1 MSLPALLVAA
11 FLAGLALG
19 GGGIWK
25 VQAWR
30 FDSQNLAQQKK
41 AEAREDQ
48 WQQDAATNEEVQRE
62 ELDALNSAH
71 VGAISRVRDNFKR
84 MPKATCPASDAASAT
99 ALQLYE
105 QGAVDLVSI
114 AADADKVA
122 ADLRACQAWVSS
134 VTK

>member
-30 FDSQNLAQQKK
+30 FDSQLLQQQKK

-48 WQQDAATNEEVQRE
+48 WQQDAVTADEVRDEEVNRIHAE
-62 ELDALNSAH
+62 H
-71 VGAISRVRDNFKR
+71 VRDLERLRNRPAKR
-84 MPKATCPASDAASAT
+84 LPETPASCAGASPAALSAPDS
-99 ALQLYE
+99 E
-105 QGAVDLVSI
+105 
-114 AADADKVA
+114 VA
-122 ADLRACQAWVSS
+122 RGWGTEFDNLRAEYAKCKAALEMRE
-134 VTK
+134 

>member
-19 GGGIWK
+19 GGG
-25 VQAWR
+25 AWR
-30 FDSQNLAQQKK
+30 VQSWRHDAQLLQQQKK

-48 WQQDAATNEEVQRE
+48 WQQDAATNEEVQRN

-71 VGAISRVRDNFKR
+71 VGAIGRVRDNFKR
-84 MPKATCPASDAASAT
+84 MPKAACSPSDAESAP
-99 ALQLYE
+99 AIQLYE

-122 ADLRACQAWVSS
+122 ADLRACQAWASS